1 MTEYEKQRAPVIAT
15 TAPACPSRIDDGRP
29 AAIVVAGPTASGKS
43 ALAVD
48 LAEALDGVIINAD
61 SMQMYRDLD
70 VLTARPGSEA
80 LGRAPHRL
88 YGTLAPSPPCSAGR
102 WRDLA
107 LAEIAAAEAA
117 GHQAILVGGTGL
129 YLRALTDGIV
139 AVPDIPTAVRADAT
153 AIAERDGV
161 PALHRDLGAKDPK
174 MAAVLRPTD
183 RQRVIRAWEVVVATG
198 RSLADW
204 QAAPASGP
212 AAPPTRWVVVMP
224 ERADLHAACDRRFVA
239 MMSQGALDE
248 VARLRSL
255 DLDPSLPVM
264 KALGVPQLMKVL
276 DGSATLSVAVA
287 EAQAATRQYAK
298 RQVTW
303 LRHQVM
309 GERAAQDIVA
319 VISAQYSQQM
329 RHEIITK
336 FRERR

>member
-1 MTEYEKQRAPVIAT
+1 MTEDEKQPGPVIAR
-15 TAPACPSRIDDGRP
+15 TAAACPSGIDDDRP

-43 ALAVD
+43 ALALD

-61 SMQMYRDLD
+61 SMQVYRDLD
-70 VLTARPGSEA
+70 ILTARPGPDA
-80 LGRAPHRL
+80 LARAPHRL
-88 YGTLAPSPPCSAGR
+88 YGMLEPSPPCSAGK

-107 LAEIAAAEAA
+107 LAEIAAAEAV
-117 GHQAILVGGTGL
+117 GRRAILVGGTGL

-139 AVPDIPTAVRADAT
+139 AVPDIPSKVRADAT
-153 AIAERDGV
+153 AIADRDGV
-161 PALHRDLGAKDPK
+161 PALHRDLGGRDPK
-174 MAAVLRPTD
+174 MAATLRPTD

-204 QAAPASGP
+204 QAAPPTGP

-224 ERADLHAACDRRFVA
+224 ERADLHAACDRRFAA
-239 MMSQGALDE
+239 MMDQGALDE
-248 VARLRSL
+248 VARLRGL
-255 DLDPSLPVM
+255 DLDPALPVM
-264 KALGVPQLMKVL
+264 KALGVPQLMRAL
-276 DGSATLSVAVA
+276 SGASTLTAAVA

-309 GERAAQDIVA
+309 GAKTSQDIVA